1 MIVAVMSTALAGSA
15 WAQTTGKIEF
25 GTNYVKINA
34 ASVTANDDQGN
45 AWTITTVGT
54 NSYTTN
60 AAYYQV
66 GSSKSPA
73 QSITFTTTLS
83 EDVNVTSF
91 NAHFGGFNGTAGN
104 IALTVDDT
112 TVGEGSLNGTAD
124 IRVGSTSSATG
135 KVLTVSVTNIEKG
148 VKCYDI
154 TYTYET
160 ANPDDQ
166 SVATSVVINSSNI
179 TNTNVYD
186 GTAAGTLTASVVAG
200 EVTLSDADI
209 TWSGDNDAVATID
222 ATTGVVTLVGAGN
235 VTFKATYAGEEGSY
249 KASFATY
256 EMTVT
261 NSDPNAPGT
270 ANKPYTVAEARAAID
285 AGVGVTGVY
294 AKGIVSKIV
303 TAYNSQYG
311 NISYNISADG
321 TEEADQLQAYRG
333 KSYKGENFTSADDIQ
348 VGDTVVIYGNLKKYN
363 TTYEFDADNQLVSLQ
378 RPVVTAPCID
388 VAETEVT
395 VPAEGKEGTIVVD
408 YLNISN
414 VAAEVFFC
422 DADGNAATY
431 DWIVA
436 EINSQNNNVDY
447 IIDANTSSDARTA
460 YFKVYALDDDAN
472 DVYSDLVTINQAGYV
487 APAAEFATL
496 PFAFDGG
503 KADIEA
509 EDGLTQEGLDSDYNS
524 SPKLKF
530 NSTGDYVVLAF
541 NERPGVLTF
550 DIKGNSFSGG
560 MFTVQTSEDGV
571 TYTDLEAYTTLGAM
585 QSEEF
590 DNLGEDV
597 RYIKWVYTEKSSG
610 NVALGNIALAKYTE
624 PVFVAAITVDPAE
637 VSAPA
642 EGQEGTITVTYENM
656 DETNITSRQIVW
668 YTDPT
673 DEATMSPNA
682 ESWITA
688 DFDEN
693 QNVKYLIKANEGSE
707 ARTAYFK
714 VLVVDAERNN
724 VYSGL
729 VTINQ
734 AGVVVDYATV
744 PFAYNG
750 GKSNLP
756 TGFTQNGLGNDY
768 SASTTK
774 FKFDNTGD
782 ELIVKI
788 DKAAAMLFFDIK
800 GNNFSGGTFTVQTS
814 ADGTAYAELS
824 SYTNLDDTQTEALQ
838 LDADVRYIK
847 WVYTEKSSGNV
858 GLGNIKVVD
867 WVDEVTVGEAGYATY
882 VAKHNES
889 FPVGVEAYKAAV
901 NGQYVTLTAV
911 TAVPK
916 GTPVVLKGEGT
927 FTLIPTVADNLSDVT
942 GNELKASDGT
952 VEGNGSI
959 YVLAQPAGEKVGF
972 YAVEKGTKVAE
983 GKAYLEV
990 VGTTGVKAFYFE
1002 GDDATSL
1009 NEELRMKNEE
1019 STVNEIYNLAGQRI
1033 SKMQKGI
1040 NIVGGKKVLR

>member
-1 MIVAVMSTALAGSA
+1 MKQKLLNRFWLRVGMIVAVMTTALAGTA
-15 WAQTTGKIEF
+15 WAETESVVFSEEGYDNAQAVDVYNGSAFTVTFNK
-25 GTNYVKINA
+25 GTNNNA
-34 ASVTANDDQGN
+34 PKYYSTGAAIRCYGGN
-45 AWTITTVGT
+45 SFTVSSDYTITAIELAFA
-54 NSYTTN
+54 S
-60 AAYYQV
+60 
-66 GSSKSPA
+66 
-73 QSITFTTTLS
+73 
-83 EDVNVTSF
+83 
-91 NAHFGGFNGTAGN
+91 
-104 IALTVDDT
+104 
-112 TVGEGSLNGTAD
+112 GEGSNAITAD
-124 IRVGSTSSATG
+124 KGTFETNTWTGSENEVTFTIGGTSGHRRIASI
-135 KVLTVSVTNIEKG
+135 TV
-148 VKCYDI
+148 
-154 TYTYET
+154 TYET
-160 ANPDDQ
+160 GGSN
-166 SVATSVVINSSNI
+166 VTATSVNIDASGI
-179 TNTNVYD
+179 TNTDVYKGTDAGALAATVNTVD
-186 GTAAGTLTASVVAG
+186 GAPIQEAT
-200 EVTLSDADI
+200 I
-209 TWSGDNDAVATID
+209 TWSGNNDAVATID
-222 ATTGVVTLVGAGN
+222 ASTGAVTLVSAGT
-235 VTFKATYAGEEGSY
+235 VTFTASYAGVENVYGPSS
-249 KASFATY
+249 KTY
-256 EMTVT
+256 TMTVT
-261 NSDPNAPGT
+261 NSDPDVPGT

-285 AGVGVTGVY
+285 AGTGVTGVY

-333 KSYKGENFTSADDIQ
+333 MSYNGDRFTSADDIQ

-363 TTYEFDADNQLVSLQ
+363 TTYEFDANNQLVSLQ
-378 RPVVTAPCID
+378 RPVVTIPYID
-388 VAETEVT
+388 VAETEVS

-408 YLNISN
+408 YQNITN

-422 DADGNAATY
+422 DADGEAANY

-472 DVYSDLVTINQAGYV
+472 DVYSDL
-487 APAAEFATL
+487 
-496 PFAFDGG
+496 
-503 KADIEA
+503 
-509 EDGLTQEGLDSDYNS
+509 
-524 SPKLKF
+524 
-530 NSTGDYVVLAF
+530 
-541 NERPGVLTF
+541 
-550 DIKGNSFSGG
+550 
-560 MFTVQTSEDGV
+560 
-571 TYTDLEAYTTLGAM
+571 
-585 QSEEF
+585 
-590 DNLGEDV
+590 
-597 RYIKWVYTEKSSG
+597 
-610 NVALGNIALAKYTE
+610 
-624 PVFVAAITVDPAE
+624 
-637 VSAPA
+637 
-642 EGQEGTITVTYENM
+642 ITVT
-656 DETNITSRQIVW
+656 
-668 YTDPT
+668 
-673 DEATMSPNA
+673 
-682 ESWITA
+682 
-688 DFDEN
+688 
-693 QNVKYLIKANEGSE
+693 
-707 ARTAYFK
+707 
-714 VLVVDAERNN
+714 
-724 VYSGL
+724 
-729 VTINQ
+729 Q
-734 AGVVVDYATV
+734 AGFVVDYATV

-756 TGFTQNGLGNDY
+756 TGFTQNGLGSDY
-768 SASTTK
+768 KSAPYL
-774 FKFDNTGD
+774 KFDSTGD
-782 ELIVKI
+782 ELVVKI

-800 GNNFSGGTFTVQTS
+800 GNSFSGGTFTVQTS

-867 WVDEVTVGEAGYATY
+867 WVDEVTVGKAGYATY

-889 FPVGVEAYKAAV
+889 FPEGVEAYKAAV

-1019 STVNEIYNLAGQRI
+1019 SKGEEIYNLAGQRI

-1040 NIVGGKKVLR
+1040 NIVGGKKILR

>member
-1 MIVAVMSTALAGSA
+1 MKQKLLNRFWLRVGMIVAVMTTALTGTAWAETESVVFSEEGYDNAQAVEVYNGSA
-15 WAQTTGKIEF
+15 FTVTFNK
-25 GTNYVKINA
+25 GTNNNA
-34 ASVTANDDQGN
+34 PKYYSTGAAIRCYGGN
-45 AWTITTVGT
+45 SFTVSSDYTITAIELAFA
-54 NSYTTN
+54 S
-60 AAYYQV
+60 
-66 GSSKSPA
+66 
-73 QSITFTTTLS
+73 
-83 EDVNVTSF
+83 
-91 NAHFGGFNGTAGN
+91 
-104 IALTVDDT
+104 
-112 TVGEGSLNGTAD
+112 GEGSNAITAD
-124 IRVGSTSSATG
+124 KGTFETNTWTGSESEVTFTIGGTSGHRRIASI
-135 KVLTVSVTNIEKG
+135 TV
-148 VKCYDI
+148 
-154 TYTYET
+154 TYET
-160 ANPDDQ
+160 GGSN
-166 SVATSVVINSSNI
+166 VTATSVNIDASGI
-179 TNTNVYD
+179 TNTDVYK
-186 GTAAGTLTASVVAG
+186 GTDAGTLAATVNTVDGAPIQEA
-200 EVTLSDADI
+200 TI
-209 TWSGDNDAVATID
+209 TWSGNNDAVATID
-222 ATTGVVTLVGAGN
+222 ASTGAVTLVSAGT
-235 VTFKATYAGEEGSY
+235 VTFTASYAGVENVYGPSS
-249 KASFATY
+249 KTY
-256 EMTVT
+256 TMTVT
-261 NSDPNAPGT
+261 NSDPDVPGT

-285 AGVGVTGVY
+285 AGTGVTGVY

-303 TAYNSQYG
+303 TPYNSKYG

-333 KSYKGENFTSADDIQ
+333 KSYNGEDFTSDDDIQ

-363 TTYEFDADNQLVSLQ
+363 TTYEFDANNQLVSLQ
-378 RPVVTAPCID
+378 RPVVTTPYID
-388 VAETEVT
+388 VAETEVS

-408 YLNISN
+408 YQNITN

-436 EINSQNNNVDY
+436 EINSQNNNVEY
-447 IIDANTSSDARTA
+447 IVEANTGSDARTA

-472 DVYSDLVTINQAGYV
+472 DVYSDLVTVTQA
-487 APAAEFATL
+487 P
-496 PFAFDGG
+496 
-503 KADIEA
+503 
-509 EDGLTQEGLDSDYNS
+509 
-524 SPKLKF
+524 
-530 NSTGDYVVLAF
+530 
-541 NERPGVLTF
+541 
-550 DIKGNSFSGG
+550 
-560 MFTVQTSEDGV
+560 
-571 TYTDLEAYTTLGAM
+571 
-585 QSEEF
+585 
-590 DNLGEDV
+590 
-597 RYIKWVYTEKSSG
+597 
-610 NVALGNIALAKYTE
+610 
-624 PVFVAAITVDPAE
+624 
-637 VSAPA
+637 
-642 EGQEGTITVTYENM
+642 
-656 DETNITSRQIVW
+656 
-668 YTDPT
+668 
-673 DEATMSPNA
+673 
-682 ESWITA
+682 
-688 DFDEN
+688 
-693 QNVKYLIKANEGSE
+693 
-707 ARTAYFK
+707 
-714 VLVVDAERNN
+714 
-724 VYSGL
+724 GL
-729 VTINQ
+729 VI
-734 AGVVVDYATV
+734 DYATV

-774 FKFDNTGD
+774 LKFDSTGD

-788 DKAAAMLFFDIK
+788 DKEAAMLFFDIK
-800 GNNFSGGTFTVQTS
+800 GNSFSGGTFTVQTS

-847 WVYTEKSSGNV
+847 WVYTKKSSGNV

-867 WVDEVTVGEAGYATY
+867 WVDEVTVGKAGYATY

-889 FPVGVEAYKAAV
+889 FPEGVEAYKAAV

-972 YAVEKGTKVAE
+972 YAVKKGTKVAE

-1019 STVNEIYNLAGQRI
+1019 SKGEEIYNLAGQRI

>member
-1 MIVAVMSTALAGSA
+1 MKQKLLNRFWLRVGMIVAVMTTALTGTAWAETENVVFSEEGYANAQAVEVYNGSA
-15 WAQTTGKIEF
+15 FTVTFNKGTNNNNAPKYYTTG
-25 GTNYVKINA
+25 A
-34 ASVTANDDQGN
+34 AIRCYGGN
-45 AWTITTVGT
+45 LFTVSSDYTITTIELAFGSGDGSNAITADKGT
-54 NSYTTN
+54 FETN
-60 AAYYQV
+60 TWT
-66 GSSKSPA
+66 GSENEVTFTIGGTSGHRRIA
-73 QSITFTTTLS
+73 SIT
-83 EDVNVTSF
+83 V
-91 NAHFGGFNGTAGN
+91 
-104 IALTVDDT
+104 
-112 TVGEGSLNGTAD
+112 
-124 IRVGSTSSATG
+124 
-135 KVLTVSVTNIEKG
+135 
-148 VKCYDI
+148 
-154 TYTYET
+154 TYET
-160 ANPDDQ
+160 GGSNVA
-166 SVATSVVINSSNI
+166 ATSVNINASGI
-179 TNTNVYD
+179 TNTDVYKGTDAGALAATVNTVD
-186 GTAAGTLTASVVAG
+186 GAPIQEAT
-200 EVTLSDADI
+200 I
-209 TWSGDNDAVATID
+209 TWSGNNDAVATID
-222 ATTGVVTLVGAGN
+222 ASTGAVTLVSAGT
-235 VTFKATYAGEEGSY
+235 VTFTASYAGVEDVY
-249 KASFATY
+249 KPSSKTY
-256 EMTVT
+256 TMTVT
-261 NSDPNAPGT
+261 NSDPDVPGS

-285 AGVGVTGVY
+285 AGTGVTGVY

-333 KSYKGENFTSADDIQ
+333 KSYNGEDFTSDDDIQ

-363 TTYEFDADNQLVSLQ
+363 TTYEFDANNQLVSLQ
-378 RPVVTAPCID
+378 RPVVTTPCID

-408 YLNISN
+408 YLNITN

-422 DADGNAATY
+422 DADGEAANY

-472 DVYSDLVTINQAGYV
+472 DVYSDLVTITQA
-487 APAAEFATL
+487 P
-496 PFAFDGG
+496 
-503 KADIEA
+503 
-509 EDGLTQEGLDSDYNS
+509 
-524 SPKLKF
+524 
-530 NSTGDYVVLAF
+530 
-541 NERPGVLTF
+541 
-550 DIKGNSFSGG
+550 
-560 MFTVQTSEDGV
+560 
-571 TYTDLEAYTTLGAM
+571 
-585 QSEEF
+585 
-590 DNLGEDV
+590 
-597 RYIKWVYTEKSSG
+597 
-610 NVALGNIALAKYTE
+610 
-624 PVFVAAITVDPAE
+624 
-637 VSAPA
+637 
-642 EGQEGTITVTYENM
+642 
-656 DETNITSRQIVW
+656 
-668 YTDPT
+668 
-673 DEATMSPNA
+673 
-682 ESWITA
+682 
-688 DFDEN
+688 
-693 QNVKYLIKANEGSE
+693 
-707 ARTAYFK
+707 
-714 VLVVDAERNN
+714 
-724 VYSGL
+724 GL
-729 VTINQ
+729 VI
-734 AGVVVDYATV
+734 DYATV